1 MLLVLCV
8 DLDDDLGR
16 KTGIP
21 TPVIGADDVTE
32 AAVALATAAPEDSD
46 VNVLFQGVNVHD
58 ELAAGGEAVEV
69 AAVTGV
75 DGSDVKANRAVGQ
88 EVDRVL
94 AELST
99 GEEVS
104 AVVIT
109 DGAQDESVLPVIR
122 SRMPIDG
129 MRRVVVRQAQDLES
143 LYYTIKQVLADPET
157 RGTILVPLGVLLF
170 DLPARRR
177 RQPVRHRGRGRPRDP
192 LRSCRALLAVPW
204 ARVGGDDRRRG
215 RVRPQRALHRPGDAR
230 HLRRRAL
237 ALIVVVGGVQGMDTI
252 ETVRS
257 VRGGGVTVG
266 IALAAFVHGFV
277 QWLAVAGVT
286 SSLGQITDEY
296 LAGRFRWRYLN
307 APFTCSRSLSCCTP
321 SPGSSCRR
329 PGRDVARTPRP
340 RDGARGR
347 DAHRRVEHAR
357 VRSCGVTAPVSGSDV
372 TYVKASVSRP
382 GHRGVHSSQASMSS
396 ISSS

>member
-32 AAVALATAAPEDSD
+32 AAVALATADPEDSD
-46 VNVLFQGVNVHD
+46 VNVLFQGVTVHD
-58 ELAAGGEAVEV
+58 ELAGAGEAVEV

-75 DGSDVKANRAVGQ
+75 EGSDVQANRAVGS
-88 EVDRVL
+88 EIDRVL

-104 AVVIT
+104 AIVIT

-129 MRRVVVRQAQDLES
+129 VRRVVVRQAQDLES
-143 LYYTIKQVLADPET
+143 MYYTIKQVLADPET
-157 RGTILVPLGVLLF
+157 RGTILVPLGVLLLIYPLVVVANLF
-170 DLPARRR
+170 DVAGAAVLGVISGA
-177 RQPVRHRGRGRPRDP
+177 VGLYSLFRGLGLEETVDGAAAGIRNV
-192 LRSCRALLAVPW
+192 LYA
-204 ARVGGDDRRRG
+204 G
-215 RVRPQRALHRPGDAR
+215 RVTLITYVV
-230 HLRRRAL
+230 AL
-237 ALIVVVGGVQGMDTI
+237 ALIVVGVVQGGDT
-252 ETVRS
+252 VDA
-257 VRGGGVTVG
+257 VRGVHGSLSAGATV
-266 IALAAFVHGFV
+266 AAFVHGFV

-307 APFTCSRSLSCCTP
+307 APFYV
-321 SPGSSCRR
+321 
-329 PGRDVARTPRP
+329 VAI
-340 RDGARGR
+340 AVVLY
-347 DAHRRVEHAR
+347 A
-357 VRSCGVTAPVSGSDV
+357 VSGFFLPD
-372 TYVKASVSRP
+372 AP
-382 GHRGVHSSQASMSS
+382 GVAALELGDLALALAAGTLIGVLSTLAFAIAESQLPSAEPA
-396 ISSS
+396 

>member
-32 AAVALATAAPEDSD
+32 AAVALATADPEDSD

-75 DGSDVKANRAVGQ
+75 DGSDVKANRAVGK

-122 SRMPIDG
+122 WRMPIDG

-157 RGTILVPLGVLLF
+157 RGTILVPLGVLL
-170 DLPARRR
+170 LIY
-177 RQPVRHRGRGRPRDP
+177 P
-192 LRSCRALLAVPW
+192 L
-204 ARVGGDDRRRG
+204 
-215 RVRPQRALHRPGDAR
+215 
-230 HLRRRAL
+230 
-237 ALIVVVGGVQGMDTI
+237 VVG
-252 ETVRS
+252 
-257 VRGGGVTVG
+257 
-266 IALAAFVHGFV
+266 AADR
-277 QWLAVAGVT
+277 AA
-286 SSLGQITDEY
+286 
-296 LAGRFRWRYLN
+296 
-307 APFTCSRSLSCCTP
+307 
-321 SPGSSCRR
+321 
-329 PGRDVARTPRP
+329 
-340 RDGARGR
+340 
-347 DAHRRVEHAR
+347 
-357 VRSCGVTAPVSGSDV
+357 
-372 TYVKASVSRP
+372 
-382 GHRGVHSSQASMSS
+382 
-396 ISSS
+396 

>member
-32 AAVALATAAPEDSD
+32 AAVALATADPEDSD

-157 RGTILVPLGVLLF
+157 RGTILVPLGVLSF

-177 RQPVRHRGRGRPRDP
+177 RQPVRHRGRGRPRI
-192 LRSCRALLAVPW
+192 LSGV
-204 ARVGGDDRRRG
+204 VGLYSLFRGLGLEETIDGAAASVRNVLYTG
-215 RVRPQRALHRPGDAR
+215 RVTLVTYVV
-230 HLRRRAL
+230 AL
-237 ALIVVVGGVQGMDTI
+237 ALIVVGGVQGMDTI

-307 APFTCSRSLSCCTP
+307 APFYVLSIA
-321 SPGSSCRR
+321 
-329 PGRDVARTPRP
+329 VVLYA
-340 RDGARGR
+340 
-347 DAHRRVEHAR
+347 
-357 VRSCGVTAPVSGSDV
+357 VSGFFLP
-372 TYVKASVSRP
+372 AAR
-382 GHRGVHSSQASMSS
+382 A
-396 ISSS
+396 

>member
-32 AAVALATAAPEDSD
+32 AAVALATADPEDSD

-75 DGSDVKANRAVGQ
+75 DGSEVKANRAVGK

-157 RGTILVPLGVLLF
+157 RGTILVPLGVLLLIYPLVVVANLF
-170 DLPARRR
+170 DVAGAAVLGILSGLVGLYSLFRGLGLEETVDGAAST
-177 RQPVRHRGRGRPRDP
+177 VRNV
-192 LRSCRALLAVPW
+192 LYT
-204 ARVGGDDRRRG
+204 G
-215 RVRPQRALHRPGDAR
+215 RVTLVTYVV
-230 HLRRRAL
+230 AL
-237 ALIVVVGGVQGMDTI
+237 ALIVVGGVRGMETI
-252 ETVRS
+252 EVVTA
-257 VRGGGVTVG
+257 VRGGSITAGVS
-266 IALAAFVHGFV
+266 LAAFVHGFV

-296 LAGRFRWRYLN
+296 LSGRFRWRYLN
-307 APFTCSRSLSCCTP
+307 APFYVLSIAVVLYAVSGFFLP
-321 SPGSSCRR
+321 E
-329 PGRDVARTPRP
+329 AQ
-340 RDGARGR
+340 
-347 DAHRRVEHAR
+347 
-357 VRSCGVTAPVSGSDV
+357 GVTSLGLSDLAMALAAGTLTAV
-372 TYVKASVSRP
+372 LSTLAFAVAESQLPSTASVGERKS
-382 GHRGVHSSQASMSS
+382 G
-396 ISSS
+396 

>member
-32 AAVALATAAPEDSD
+32 AAVALATADPEDSD
-46 VNVLFQGVNVHD
+46 VNVLFQGINVHD
-58 ELAAGGEAVEV
+58 ELAAAGETVEV

-75 DGSDVKANRAVGQ
+75 DGSDVKANRAVGK

-99 GEEVS
+99 GEEIS

-157 RGTILVPLGVLLF
+157 RGTILVPLGVLLLIYPLVVVANLF
-170 DLPARRR
+170 DVAGAAVLGILSGIVGLYSLFRGLGLEDTVDGAAET
-177 RQPVRHRGRGRPRDP
+177 VRNVLYTGRAT
-192 LRSCRALLAVPW
+192 LVTY
-204 ARVGGDDRRRG
+204 V
-215 RVRPQRALHRPGDAR
+215 V
-230 HLRRRAL
+230 AL
-237 ALIVVVGGVQGMDTI
+237 ALIVVGGVQGLDTA
-252 ETVRS
+252 EAVR
-257 VRGGGVTVG
+257 TVG
-266 IALAAFVHGFV
+266 DGGATTGVLLAAFVHGFV

-296 LAGRFRWRYLN
+296 LSGRFRWRYLN
-307 APFTCSRSLSCCTP
+307 APFYVLAIAVVLYAVSGFFLP
-321 SPGSSCRR
+321 AAP
-329 PGRDVARTPRP
+329 
-340 RDGARGR
+340 
-347 DAHRRVEHAR
+347 
-357 VRSCGVTAPVSGSDV
+357 GVTPLGLSELAMALAAG
-372 TYVKASVSRP
+372 TLI
-382 GHRGVHSSQASMSS
+382 GVLSTLTFAVAESQLPSAEPA
-396 ISSS
+396 

>member
-32 AAVALATAAPEDSD
+32 AAVALATADPEDSD

-109 DGAQDESVLPVIR
+109 DGAQDESVLPD
-122 SRMPIDG
+122 PLANAD
-129 MRRVVVRQAQDLES
+129 RRDASGGRAAGAGPRIALLHDQA
-143 LYYTIKQVLADPET
+143 
-157 RGTILVPLGVLLF
+157 G
-170 DLPARRR
+170 ARR
-177 RQPVRHRGRGRPRDP
+177 PGDP
-192 LRSCRALLAVPW
+192 WHDFGAARRALLLIYPLVVVANLFDIAGAAVLGILSGV
-204 ARVGGDDRRRG
+204 VGLYSLFRGLGLEETIDGAAASVRNVLYTG
-215 RVRPQRALHRPGDAR
+215 RVTLVTYVV
-230 HLRRRAL
+230 AL
-237 ALIVVVGGVQGMDTI
+237 ALIVVGGVQGMDTI

-257 VRGGGVTVG
+257 VRGG
-266 IALAAFVHGFV
+266 ASPSA
-277 QWLAVAGVT
+277 
-286 SSLGQITDEY
+286 
-296 LAGRFRWRYLN
+296 
-307 APFTCSRSLSCCTP
+307 SRSRRSSTASSSGSR
-321 SPGSSCRR
+321 SPGS
-329 PGRDVARTPRP
+329 PP
-340 RDGARGR
+340 
-347 DAHRRVEHAR
+347 
-357 VRSCGVTAPVSGSDV
+357 
-372 TYVKASVSRP
+372 ASVR
-382 GHRGVHSSQASMSS
+382 
-396 ISSS
+396 